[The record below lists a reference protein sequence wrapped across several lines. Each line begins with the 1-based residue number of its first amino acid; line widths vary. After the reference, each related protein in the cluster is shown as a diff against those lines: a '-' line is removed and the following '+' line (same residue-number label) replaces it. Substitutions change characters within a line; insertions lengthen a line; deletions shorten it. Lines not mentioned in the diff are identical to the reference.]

1 MKSDYNSSD
10 GWLTNA
16 VEAWRVTNEWESNGT
31 WDMARQAYYIE
42 E

>member
-1 MKSDYNSSD
+1 MESTLKTSD

-16 VEAWRVTNEWESNGT
+16 VEAWRAINEWESNDT